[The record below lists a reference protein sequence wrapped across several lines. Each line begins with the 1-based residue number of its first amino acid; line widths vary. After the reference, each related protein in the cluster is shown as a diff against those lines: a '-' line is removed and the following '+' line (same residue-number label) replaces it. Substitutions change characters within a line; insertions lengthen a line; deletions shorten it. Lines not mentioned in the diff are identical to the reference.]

1 MLSSVNRDVPQLERR
16 SMNDTWGELTRRE
29 FDELCCVA

>member
-1 MLSSVNRDVPQLERR
+1 MTRDVPQVDRR

-29 FDELCCVA
+29 FDELCRLSSVA

>member
-1 MLSSVNRDVPQLERR
+1 MLDLVTHSEPQLPRR

-29 FDELCCVA
+29 FDELCHAS

>member
-1 MLSSVNRDVPQLERR
+1 MLWAVIHDVPQLERR

-29 FDELCCVA
+29 FDELCRAS